1 MAESLA
7 ATTNDLAE
15 AAIALCPTI
24 AEVLAALAALPGA
37 RLARMSGSGA
47 TCFALFD
54 TAAEAAAAATRLAH
68 PAWWVWGG
76 AGTIRHG

>member
-1 MAESLA
+1 MATDLA

-15 AAIALCPTI
+15 PAIALCPVI
-24 AEVLAALAALPGA
+24 AEVLAALAALPGC

-54 TAAEAAAAATRLAH
+54 TPATATEAAARLNQ
-68 PAWWVWGG
+68 PGWWIWGG
-76 AGTIRHG
+76 AGHEG